1 MTPETSARQMLAE
14 LIESC
19 ETIEHYL
26 DAIWAQRAQ
35 TTPAA
40 SNGWPF
46 KQIKEIEQP
55 SKLRKIK

>member
-14 LIESC
+14 LIDSC

-26 DAIWAQRAQ
+26 DAIWAQRVQ
-35 TTPAA
+35 TTPTA
-40 SNGWPF
+40 SPGWPYRPSVGLV
-46 KQIKEIEQP
+46 E

>member
-1 MTPETSARQMLAE
+1 MTPETSARKMLAE

-40 SNGWPF
+40 STGWPF
-46 KQIKEIEQP
+46 KSSCGIEQS
-55 SKLRKIK
+55 SKLRKVK